1 MSQTS
6 SAGLAYVDLSSA
18 SGSPL
23 QATRS
28 KSKFTLKHALVAGL
42 VLGMLY
48 TAGAAFVAH
57 RMAANGGCTASE
69 YAGQS

>member
-6 SAGLAYVDLSSA
+6 GAGLAYVDLLGVSS
-18 SGSPL
+18 SQR
-23 QATRS
+23 QATKQ
-28 KSKFTLKHALVAGL
+28 KSKFTLKHALAVGL

-48 TAGAAFVAH
+48 TAGAAYVAH

-69 YAGQS
+69 FAGQS